1 MEPGE
6 RLRAARVAAD
16 LSVEQLAERIEKAAS
31 TVRAHENGQNGIKA
45 PMAERYARAL
55 NVTPEWLLYGKAA
68 GQRPEPAL
76 ENLSTSRLPIAH
88 EVAAGLWLPSDEL
101 RDEPIGYYDAHFL
114 REYASF
120 QQWLEAVSGDSMDRM
135 LPHGALIH
143 VVDAIA
149 MGYAPKHDDLV
160 VVVRRRAQGAFVE
173 RSVKQVALT
182 PDGVELWPRSHSP
195 RWSAPL
201 TMRDGMDDHEEAEV
215 EIVGKVVQAYID
227 FRR

>member
-6 RLRAARVAAD
+6 RLRKARLDAG

-45 PMAERYARAL
+45 PMAARYARAL
-55 NVTPEWLLYGKAA
+55 SVTPEWLLYGKVA
-68 GQRPEPAL
+68 GQRPEPSL
-76 ENLSTSRLPIAH
+76 DGIRSRTLPICH
-88 EVAAGLWLPSDEL
+88 EVAAGLWLPADEV

-114 REYASF
+114 KEYAAF

-143 VVDAIA
+143 VVDAVG
-149 MGYAPKHDDLV
+149 MGYEPRNGDLV
-160 VVVRRRAQGAFVE
+160 VVLRRRAGGAFLE
-173 RSVKQVALT
+173 RSVKQVQIEAH
-182 PDGVELWPRSHSP
+182 GIELWPRSHNP
-195 RWSAPL
+195 RWSSPL
-201 TMRDGMDDHEEAEV
+201 SLTDGLAGGEDASV

>member
-6 RLRAARVAAD
+6 RLRDARNAAK

-55 NVTPEWLLYGKAA
+55 GVTPEWLLYGKVA

-76 ENLSTSRLPIAH
+76 GALTTRVLPIAH
-88 EVAAGLWLPSDEL
+88 EVAAGLWMPADEV

-114 REYASF
+114 QEYEHF

-135 LPHGALIH
+135 LPSGALIH

-149 MGYAPKHDDLV
+149 MGYSAKHGDLV

-173 RSVKQVALT
+173 RSVKQVEMTAE
-182 PDGVELWPRSHSP
+182 GIELWPRSHNA
-195 RWSAPL
+195 RWSEPL
-201 TMRDGMDDHEEAEV
+201 TMRDGMNDTDDAEV

>member
-6 RLRAARVAAD
+6 RLRAARVAAE

-45 PMAERYARAL
+45 PMAARYARAL
-55 NVTPEWLLYGKAA
+55 NVTPEWLLYGKVASE
-68 GQRPEPAL
+68 RPDPKLNAIV
-76 ENLSTSRLPIAH
+76 TRQLPICH
-88 EVAAGLWLPSDEL
+88 EVAAGLWLPADEM
-101 RDEPIGYYDAHFL
+101 RDEPIGHHDAHFL
-114 REYASF
+114 GEYEPF
-120 QQWLEAVSGDSMDRM
+120 QQWLEAVSGDSMDRL

-149 MGYAPKHDDLV
+149 MGYAAKHGDLV

-173 RSVKQVALT
+173 RSIKQVEMTAN
-182 PDGVELWPRSHSP
+182 GVELWPRSHNP

-201 TMRDGMDDHEEAEV
+201 TMRDGMPDGEDAVV